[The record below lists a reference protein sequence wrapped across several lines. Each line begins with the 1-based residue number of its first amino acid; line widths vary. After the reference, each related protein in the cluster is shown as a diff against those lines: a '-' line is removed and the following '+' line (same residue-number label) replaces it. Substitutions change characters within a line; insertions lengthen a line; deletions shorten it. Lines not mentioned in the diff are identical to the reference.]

1 MTEKKPI
8 DYCYLIRSSQ
18 PCIKTQI
25 SKKHLPYYECELFIR
40 RIRSDNPR
48 YLKNLQRIY
57 EKDNPNV

>member
-25 SKKHLPYYECELFIR
+25 SKKHLPYYECELCIW

-48 YLKNLQRIY
+48 HLKSLQKIY
-57 EKDNPNV
+57 EKYTP